1 MSDVLWL
8 SAKNCFTLMYDYTVV
23 VIVSFVF
30 IPVSLV
36 CL

>member
-1 MSDVLWL
+1 MSDVLWE
-8 SAKNCFTLMYDYTVV
+8 SAKNYFTLMYDYTVV
-23 VIVSFVF
+23 EIVSFVF